1 MPAVSPEALG
11 LAEHVGSIV
20 ADMNRNRG
28 ITAGGMQ
35 LLMLL
40 SGARWK
46 RRKALL
52 QVRPF
57 ALPSPGSALLL
68 DGEASSGQHACCQRL
83 AGLMIGRA
91 SHAHSPL
98 FQMSCS
104 ARNGRQEMISNGQHH
119 KHFVSV
125 I

>member
-46 RRKALL
+46 RRQALL
-52 QVRPF
+52 QV
-57 ALPSPGSALLL
+57 
-68 DGEASSGQHACCQRL
+68 
-83 AGLMIGRA
+83 
-91 SHAHSPL
+91 SPL
-98 FQMSCS
+98 LCRVHKQDQPCRLMVRHQGGVRVDS
-104 ARNGRQEMISNGQHH
+104 AWQDSWQ
-119 KHFVSV
+119 VL
-125 I
+125 